1 MEALNVNNDDRSDD
15 VGYPALYLNQTKSAG
30 GYNIRASQN
39 MPFEIITPMVQNVT
53 VSGTNLSGEIKTTT
67 GKSMSGNEI
76 PFVDNGFEPITINEP
91 NYLDTPR
98 IIASDINE
106 SNRLLGNKSLNMR
119 LLLNTT
125 DSRITPII
133 DAQRINVITTS
144 NRVNDIIENYATD
157 RRVNGFTSDPT
168 ACQYISKEILLENSA
183 SSIKILVAA
192 HVNVNSDIRAFYA
205 IGNEPG
211 FNPIFAP
218 FPGYSNLDVRNR
230 IIAAEN
236 NNGEPDVFV
245 SKTNS
250 YALGNDGEFKEYT
263 FSIDQLPPFRTYRVK
278 LILTSTSQVYVPRL
292 KDLRVIALA

>member
-1 MEALNVNNDDRSDD
+1 
-15 VGYPALYLNQTKSAG
+15 
-30 GYNIRASQN
+30 
-39 MPFEIITPMVQNVT
+39 
-53 VSGTNLSGEIKTTT
+53 
-67 GKSMSGNEI
+67 MSGNEI

-250 YALGNDGEFKEYT
+250 YGFGNDVEFKEYT

>member
-1 MEALNVNNDDRSDD
+1 
-15 VGYPALYLNQTKSAG
+15 
-30 GYNIRASQN
+30 
-39 MPFEIITPMVQNVT
+39 
-53 VSGTNLSGEIKTTT
+53 
-67 GKSMSGNEI
+67 
-76 PFVDNGFEPITINEP
+76 
-91 NYLDTPR
+91 
-98 IIASDINE
+98 
-106 SNRLLGNKSLNMR
+106 MR

-230 IIAAEN
+230 II
-236 NNGEPDVFV
+236 V

-250 YALGNDGEFKEYT
+250 YGFGNDVEFKEYT